1 MLRRS
6 SRPIVSQT
14 IPSRAAWREGGV
26 LRCETDAQPSCRDRE
41 REVPTEGLLGK
52 GLNPD
57 SEARI
62 GAAMARGVS
71 VEAAGRL
78 GRRFPG

>member
-1 MLRRS
+1 MLGRS
-6 SRPIVSQT
+6 PIPVVSQV
-14 IPSRAAWREGGV
+14 IPPHAARREGGAP
-26 LRCETDAQPSCRDRE
+26 RCETDAQPSCRDRE
-41 REVPTEGLLGK
+41 REVPTKGLFGK

-71 VEAAGRL
+71 VEAAGPPV
-78 GRRFPG
+78 PG